1 MTGNPEVGLLER
13 HGLHGL
19 LLPNA
24 AVFTDRILAYVNIRQ
39 LSASRESLRR
49 IAFMRSCILVALI
62 LVLFLFE
69 WRTAVISLTTI
80 PLSLMTAA
88 LVLHWRGATLNTMVI
103 AGLAIALGEVVY
115 TLPIY
120 GKLGVGM
127 TTQPSSVR
135 IYCGVLV
142 STTIATSSVGV
153 RRPLNRSALSIRFEI
168 NSLPLV
174 PLSSFNA

>member
-1 MTGNPEVGLLER
+1 MIWQHPRSRFGATSSCCRAARQVSFSVTTAKGLLRLGLARMTGNPEVGLLER
-13 HGLHGL
+13 QGLHGL

-103 AGLAIALGEVVY
+103 AGLAMR
-115 TLPIY
+115 
-120 GKLGVGM
+120 VG
-127 TTQPSSVR
+127 
-135 IYCGVLV
+135 
-142 STTIATSSVGV
+142 
-153 RRPLNRSALSIRFEI
+153 
-168 NSLPLV
+168 
-174 PLSSFNA
+174 

>member
-1 MTGNPEVGLLER
+1 
-13 HGLHGL
+13 
-19 LLPNA
+19 
-24 AVFTDRILAYVNIRQ
+24 
-39 LSASRESLRR
+39 
-49 IAFMRSCILVALI
+49 
-62 LVLFLFE
+62 
-69 WRTAVISLTTI
+69 
-80 PLSLMTAA
+80 MTAP
-88 LVLHWRGATLNTMVI
+88 LVLHWRGATVNTMVI